1 MAEKTYKAERTIT
14 AVLKEEQ
21 QVDNVVRRLIDRGVA
36 QDHISVMGQNF
47 QSQSRISGFIS
58 KKDVVLGGLRTGAVF
73 GSLFGSILSLFTG
86 VGVLF
91 IPFIGSVVAGG
102 PITSVLLGAASGAL
116 AGSAGAGL
124 ASALAT
130 LGMPK
135 EKAAVYET
143 RVKAGEY
150 LLMAEVP
157 ADKSGE
163 YQLLIESA
171 GGEEIHVNE
180 SILPRPCPGQCNGVE
195 DLSPEIRTH
204 LSEAAQQDF
213 IQKYNAVLNE
223 TDDETKA
230 EQQAWAAIH
239 EQYEEDEDG
248 VWSKAKVNA

>member
-1 MAEKTYKAERTIT
+1 MTQEYKAERTIT
-14 AVLKEEQ
+14 AVIKEEQ
-21 QVDNVVRRLIDRGVA
+21 QVDNVVRRLIDRGVP

-47 QSQSRISGFIS
+47 QSQTRIAGFIS
-58 KKDVVLGGLRTGAVF
+58 KKDVILGGLRTGAVF
-73 GSLFGSILSLFTG
+73 GSLFGSLLSLLTG

-91 IPFIGSVVAGG
+91 IPFVGSVVAAG
-102 PITSVLLGAASGAL
+102 PITSVLLGAATGAL

-143 RVKAGEY
+143 RLKAGEF

-157 ADKSGE
+157 SDKSGE

-180 SILPRPCPGQCNGVE
+180 STFPRPCAGKCNTVE
-195 DLSPEIRTH
+195 DLSPEIRSH
-204 LSEAAQQDF
+204 LSEEAQQDF
-213 IQKYNAVLNE
+213 IESYNQAFEE
-223 TDDETKA
+223 TNDEQKA
-230 EQQAWAAIH
+230 EQKAWATV
-239 EQYEEDEDG
+239 QSKYDEDENG
-248 VWSKAKVNA
+248 VFSKAKTTA